1 MPLEPHRLATAQLRQ
16 ELRRRLASH
25 PSDRDLLRIGH
36 YAGGDP
42 RRLQELMPR
51 VVTRAAVL
59 VPIVDRGDE
68 LTVLLTLRA
77 DNLAHHA
84 GQVAFPGGRIDPG
97 ESATEAALREAWEE
111 LGLQPETADVV
122 GEIDPYR
129 TVTGYVVTPVL
140 AVVEPDQPLSPH
152 EHEVADWFEAPLAF
166 VLDARNQHLKSALF
180 RGRERHY
187 YEIVWNDRRIWGA
200 TAAML
205 VNLSRRLRWS

>member
-1 MPLEPHRLATAQLRQ
+1 MSLADRLRDALRSAPAARPLEG
-16 ELRRRLASH
+16 
-25 PSDRDLLRIGH
+25 DLPDEMIQS
-36 YAGGDP
+36 P
-42 RRLQELMPR
+42 VP
-51 VVTRAAVL
+51 AAVL
-59 VPIVDRGDE
+59 IGVTRRQEPGLI
-68 LTVLLTLRA
+68 LTVRREDMRT
-77 DNLAHHA
+77 HA

-97 ESATEAALREAWEE
+97 EDATAAALREAWEE
-111 LGLQPETADVV
+111 LGLQPETTEIV

-166 VLDARNQHLKSALF
+166 VLDTQNQRLKSALF
-180 RGRERHY
+180 QGRERYY

-205 VNLSRRLRWS
+205 VNLSRRLQWS

>member
-1 MPLEPHRLATAQLRQ
+1 MTLADRLRGA
-16 ELRRRLASH
+16 LASACIL
-25 PSDRDLLRIGH
+25 PPLAGDTPEDR
-36 YAGGDP
+36 AGASV
-42 RRLQELMPR
+42 Q
-51 VVTRAAVL
+51 AAVL
-59 VPIVDRGDE
+59 IGITDRPEPGVI
-68 LTVLLTLRA
+68 LTVRREHMRT
-77 DNLAHHA
+77 HA

-97 ESATEAALREAWEE
+97 ENATEAALREAWEE